1 MRSTA
6 ALPAAE
12 PPFARIKRHLKE
24 GLAEQRWPPG
34 SRMPSE
40 AELVDQFGVSRMTVG
55 RALKEL
61 QAEGLIERV
70 QGVGSFA
77 AALHRVSSTLTIRD
91 LQEEIESRGHRHR
104 ARVEHQ
110 ASETASAKLAA
121 QLGLAAGD
129 RVFHTRIVHYEN
141 DQPLQCEDRFVNP
154 ACAPGYLE
162 ADFSRI
168 TPTRYLFRH
177 TALWRAQYTIESAL
191 PTALEARLL
200 GIRRASPCLIM
211 VRRTFTRDAVITLA
225 RLVHPGARYQ
235 LSGEFNP

>member
-1 MRSTA
+1 MRTA
-6 ALPAAE
+6 LPLPAAE

-24 GLAEQRWPPG
+24 GLAEERWPPG

-40 AELVDQFGVSRMTVG
+40 AELVGRFGVSRMTVG

-77 AALHRVSSTLTIRD
+77 APLHRVSSTLTIRD

-104 ARVEHQ
+104 AWVEHQ
-110 ASETASAKLAA
+110 AAETAGIELAA

-129 RVFHTRIVHYEN
+129 RVFHTRIVHFEN
-141 DQPLQCEDRFVNP
+141 NQPLQCEDRFVNP
-154 ACAPGYLE
+154 ACAPGYLD
-162 ADFSRI
+162 ADFSRL

-191 PTALEARLL
+191 PTPLEARLL
-200 GIRRASPCLIM
+200 RIRRADPCLIM
-211 VRRTFTRDAVITLA
+211 VRRTFTRNAVITLA